1 MHRKWT
7 RDELAPI
14 LFTSRD
20 YTILERLVQREMR
33 CGSESVL
40 KPKKQRGDDM
50 SNWTAERH
58 ADAKGY
64 AQEHADDVPGPGYY
78 WVDAIAEIERLQ
90 AECQYLA
97 SSISV
102 CQAGIANNAE
112 REAKRGNFLAESAL
126 LLAHKIIENQMA
138 IRPSC

>member
-14 LFTSRD
+14 LFTDRECNV
-20 YTILERLVQREMR
+20 LKRLVQREMR

-40 KPKKQRGDDM
+40 EPKKQRGDDM

-58 ADAKGY
+58 ALAKEW
-64 AQEHADDVPGPGYY
+64 ARIRVADTPGDGHYLIDV
-78 WVDAIAEIERLQ
+78 IAEIERLQ